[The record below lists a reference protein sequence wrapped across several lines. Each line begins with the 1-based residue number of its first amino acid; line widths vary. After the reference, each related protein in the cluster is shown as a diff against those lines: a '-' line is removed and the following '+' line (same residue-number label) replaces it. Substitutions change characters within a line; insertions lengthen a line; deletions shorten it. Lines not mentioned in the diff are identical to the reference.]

1 MEGAV
6 GHKISIAAFFDSL
19 AQLHEVPLK
28 VSIISSEHDIF
39 KGISITDS
47 RVLVFRN
54 QLFARQWLFLAS

>member
-39 KGISITDS
+39 KGISITDR

-54 QLFARQWLFLAS
+54 